1 MKDDKD
7 LKTSVELR
15 IELIQEKLESVM
27 PEVHKQVELYERRL
41 KERNLTTPP
50 TNSPLFAY

>member
-1 MKDDKD
+1 MNDKD
-7 LKTSVELR
+7 FKNSVELR
-15 IELIQEKLESVM
+15 IELIQQKLESVM

-50 TNSPLFAY
+50 TNNPLFAY